1 MKKCAL
7 QVISICLA
15 FFMAFISG
23 GLNIYHYCCDA
34 CAEHGRD
41 IFHIMSCKEVH
52 SDAHNEECDIHH
64 DMAIYDCCMHDESD
78 ECLTKEG
85 HCDVQ
90 HIEAPDFSHFHT
102 EKVSFVAPLVATI
115 EAIHNSQFTFENET
129 QSIASLQSIRAQYL
143 PTNLSGRAIIV
154 RKAAYL
160 I

>member
-7 QVISICLA
+7 QIISLCLA
-15 FFMAFISG
+15 LFIAFVSG
-23 GLNIYHYCCDA
+23 GVNIYHYCCNA
-34 CAEHGRD
+34 CEESNQF
-41 IFHIMSCKEVH
+41 II
-52 SDAHNEECDIHH
+52 HNSQFIIKNTQSESTHKCCTHQHTEEETEDWNNSRIE
-64 DMAIYDCCMHDESD
+64 DCISKCGV
-78 ECLTKEG
+78 T
-85 HCDVQ
+85 